1 VSDTGQPLDHAAIEE
16 LLGAYALDAVEPD
29 ERDQIEAHL
38 ATCPRCRAE
47 VAEHREVAALL
58 GYGGAA
64 APEGVWGR
72 IRESLEPAPP
82 ELRLA
87 VTPSEPATPEP
98 RQPLPED
105 AGAPVSDLDARRRRR
120 SRLRIALVGAAAAV
134 VIAVLGAEVL
144 HLSNQ
149 VDRMREETALQVAAT
164 DAFGDP
170 TAQQASLQT
179 ADGTVE
185 ARAVVTGS
193 GEGYVLAGNL
203 PDLSDGTYQLWG
215 ETDGTVVSLAVMG
228 PAPDVVA
235 FTAQAPLSRLMVT
248 AEKAP
253 VAQTSNTPVVIGT
266 VT

>member
-1 VSDTGQPLDHAAIEE
+1 VSDIGQPLDHAAIEE

-38 ATCPRCRAE
+38 TTCPRCRAE

-64 APEGVWGR
+64 APEGVWDR
-72 IRESLEPAPP
+72 IRESLEPPPP

-87 VTPSEPATPEP
+87 VTPSEPPAEAEVP
-98 RQPLPED
+98 
-105 AGAPVSDLDARRRRR
+105 ASGAPVAPVADLEARRRRR
-120 SRLRIALVGAAAAV
+120 SRLRVALVGAAAAI
-134 VIAVLGAEVL
+134 VIAVLGAEVV
-144 HLSNQ
+144 HLSNK

-203 PDLSDGTYQLWG
+203 PDLSEGTYQLWG
-215 ETDGTVVSLAVMG
+215 ETDGTIVSLAVMG

-266 VT
+266 VA

>member
-1 VSDTGQPLDHAAIEE
+1 VSDIGQPLDHAAIEE

-64 APEGVWGR
+64 APEGVWDR
-72 IRESLEPAPP
+72 IRESLEPPPP

-87 VTPSEPATPEP
+87 VTPSESSAAPEVPAP
-98 RQPLPED
+98 
-105 AGAPVSDLDARRRRR
+105 GAPVADLEARRRHR
-120 SRLRIALVGAAAAV
+120 SRLRVALVGAAAAI
-134 VIAVLGAEVL
+134 VIAVLGAEVV

-179 ADGTVE
+179 ADGAVE
-185 ARAVVTGS
+185 ARAVVTGT

-203 PDLSDGTYQLWG
+203 PDLSEGTYQLWG
-215 ETDGTVVSLAVMG
+215 ETDGTIVSLAVMG

-266 VT
+266 VA